1 MVKSMERKKLLIRT
15 AFWIMVATLGSRL
28 LGFLREVQLAY
39 FFGLTPMR
47 GAFTVAFKIPNL
59 IRLLIAD
66 AAISA
71 AFIPVFTEL
80 LMKKDKDEAW
90 KVGSQMMNVTF
101 LILAW
106 IVLLCEI
113 FMPFII
119 QMTTP
124 GFVKNR
130 ELFEHTVQL
139 SRIIFPIIIILGLGG
154 VVVGVLHSMQYF
166 GAPAVAPLFWNVIN
180 ILAVFLF
187 YNIGGIYAAAWGLLA
202 ATIIQFIIQ
211 GSPFTQIPWKY
222 TWRLGLSDPVM
233 KRIGL
238 LMIPVTLSIGVI
250 NFNALVG
257 NFFASLLGPSEVAA
271 IDSAFRLFH
280 LPQGMFAI
288 AIGTVLFPLLSG
300 FIVTEQHLRFS
311 NVIQTGLRQ
320 IFFVTLPFTG
330 WFMTL
335 SFPIAKLCFERGQ
348 FTESDSRLV
357 AWALLFYSIGMSFTS
372 ANTLLNRGFYSLK
385 KTWIPLYTS
394 VINIGL
400 NILLCWLLLKPLGV
414 GGICFA
420 TSFVSICNFFA
431 LSYLMK
437 REVREFNLK
446 PVMGTLIRCASLTLL
461 LSAVSYMSYYELYEW
476 LGKSFWSLLLSLGG
490 GILAG
495 AIVYAGV
502 AWWRSFKEVEEA
514 LILVRKDTLPP
525 PSPASPPGR

>member
-1 MVKSMERKKLLIRT
+1 MVKPMGRKKLLIQA
-15 AFWIMVATLGSRL
+15 AFWIMLATFGSRL

-90 KVGSQMMNVTF
+90 RVGSQMMNVVF
-101 LILAW
+101 LILTL

-119 QMTTP
+119 QITTP
-124 GFVKNR
+124 GFTRDR
-130 ELFEHTVQL
+130 ELFQHTVQL

-154 VVVGVLHSMQYF
+154 VVVGILHSMQYF
-166 GAPAVAPLFWNVIN
+166 GAAAVAPLFWNVIN

-187 YNIGGIYAAAWGLLA
+187 YHIGGIYAAAWGLLA
-202 ATIIQFIIQ
+202 ATIIQFMIQ
-211 GSPFTQIPWKY
+211 GSPFTQIPRQIQWKY
-222 TWRLGLSDPVM
+222 SWRLGLSDPVM
-233 KRIGL
+233 KQIGL

-257 NFFASLLGPSEVAA
+257 NFFASLLGPAEVAA

-300 FIVTEQHLRFS
+300 FVVRDEHQRFS

-320 IFFVTLPFTG
+320 IFFATLPFTG

-335 SFPIAKLCFERGQ
+335 SFPIAKVCFERGQ
-348 FTESDSRLV
+348 FSESDSRLV
-357 AWALLFYSIGMSFTS
+357 AWALLFYAIGMSFTS

-437 REVREFNLK
+437 REVKEFNLK
-446 PVMGTLIRCASLTLL
+446 PVVAAMVRCVSLTLL
-461 LSAVSYMSYYELYEW
+461 LAIVSYISYHELYTW
-476 LGKSFWSLLLSLGG
+476 LGKSFWALLFSLGG
-490 GILAG
+490 GIFAG
-495 AIVYAGV
+495 AIIYAGV
-502 AWWRSFKEVEEA
+502 AWRFNFKEVEEA
-514 LILVRKDTLPP
+514 LILVRKEK
-525 PSPASPPGR
+525 PSVS